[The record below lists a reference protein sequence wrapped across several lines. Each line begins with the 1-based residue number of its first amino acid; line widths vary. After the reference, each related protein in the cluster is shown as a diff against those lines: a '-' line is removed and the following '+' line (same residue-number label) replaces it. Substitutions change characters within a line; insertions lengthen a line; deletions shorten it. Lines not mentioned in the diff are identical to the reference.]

1 MSIFTREGERLLLRS
16 LTFDSTS
23 AALDSRSPISM
34 GIGVAIEYFE
44 KVRRVRIVNALFTA
58 SLNTIAKS
66 AA

>member
-1 MSIFTREGERLLLRS
+1 
-16 LTFDSTS
+16 
-23 AALDSRSPISM
+23 M